1 MKLTAS
7 REDILSPLQSVIGVV
22 ERRQTMPVL
31 ANVLLS
37 ARDDRLSITGTDLEV
52 ELVATSSRQ
61 RAGSGDITVPG
72 RKLLDIFKA
81 LPEKTSVTLSTEGE
95 RVSLKAGRSRFTLS
109 SLPAAEFPLVDE
121 INAQQTLT
129 VSQGEFRRLID
140 KTHFSMAQQDVRYY
154 LNGMLLETEGKS
166 LRAVATDGHR
176 LALCETEL
184 AARAKTAQQ
193 VIVPRKGVLELQR
206 ILGDRRESR
215 TGRRHQS
222 RSRPDRRHSLHFEA
236 DRRTFP
242 GIWARDPGQSHQ
254 DRGGGPRSS
263 AGSPAAHRH
272 SFERE
277 VPRHSPR
284 VKPDLLT
291 LQAHNPEQEEA
302 EDQIEVGYK
311 GDELEVGFNVNYL
324 LDALAAID
332 TEKVE
337 IGLTDANSSCLIR
350 APGTTHDASTSSC
363 RCALSASAH
372 VQPMSLGGARAVEDA
387 CDASR
392 RAELRLCIPGKPDL
406 GRQCVGQD
414 LASGGDLPAGPRTL
428 LSDP

>member
-7 REDILSPLQSVIGVV
+7 REDILTPLQSVIGVV

-37 ARDDRLSITGTDLEV
+37 ARDEKLSITGTDLEV
-52 ELVATSSRQ
+52 ELVATSAVSVQ
-61 RAGSGDITVPG
+61 AAGDITVPG

-81 LPEKTSVTLSTEGE
+81 LPEKTSVTLSTEGD
-95 RVSLKAGRSRFTLS
+95 RVSLKGGKSRFTLS
-109 SLPAAEFPLVDE
+109 TLPAAEFPLVDE

-184 AARAKTAQQ
+184 ATRAKTAQQ

-206 ILGDRRESR
+206 ILGADGNLELAVGTNHVRAQVANIRFTSKLID
-215 TGRRHQS
+215 GRFPEYGRVI
-222 RSRPDRRHSLHFEA
+222 PANPTKIIEA
-236 DRRTFP
+236 DRDVLRAALQRTAILSNEKYR
-242 GIWARDPGQSHQ
+242 GIRLILKTG
-254 DRGGGPRSS
+254 
-263 AGSPAAHRH
+263 
-272 SFERE
+272 
-277 VPRHSPR
+277 V
-284 VKPDLLT
+284 LT

-302 EDQIEVGYK
+302 EDQIEVAFE
-311 GDELEVGFNVNYL
+311 GDEIEVGFNVNYL

-332 TEKVE
+332 SEKVE

-350 APGTTHDASTSSC
+350 QPGTTAA
-363 RCALSASAH
+363 RY
-372 VQPMSLGGARAVEDA
+372 VVMPM
-387 CDASR
+387 
-392 RAELRLCIPGKPDL
+392 RL
-406 GRQCVGQD
+406 
-414 LASGGDLPAGPRTL
+414 
-428 LSDP
+428 